1 MHNGPQSTRTHT
13 HKSNPNLSLFHSSG
27 IFAKTEKLC
36 AEKKRGAKTTAI
48 CGNGDGNILIQFKS
62 CPKSG
67 SSFFVNQT
75 EMLWL
80 S

>member
-36 AEKKRGAKTTAI
+36 AKKNEEQRQRQYA
-48 CGNGDGNILIQFKS
+48 
-62 CPKSG
+62 
-67 SSFFVNQT
+67 VT
-75 EMLWL
+75 ETEI